1 MLISH
6 YTFSLLC
13 PKVIMMT
20 AVILLVGY
28 SSEGCMRRQ
37 EINYEK
43 VASAAEKI
51 KKRGKE
57 PSITDIGEELGI
69 VGSHPELS
77 TLLEQWYHNQP
88 EFKRSSSIPLTDN
101 LSIQTDEIVKKN
113 IELEKSLSLLRAT
126 LESTADGIMMVNGT
140 GAVVDWNQKFVEMW
154 RIPSYMM
161 ESGKE
166 SISFD
171 YILEQLTDPQSLISD
186 VQYLYQNPE
195 WQGELPELIFKDGR
209 VYERFTQPQRV
220 GTKIVGRVY
229 SFRDVTQKRMAQD
242 ELRIRERAIEASTH
256 GIAII
261 DITNNENVVIYV
273 NKAFERTT
281 GYPEQQALGKSLN
294 ALQGTDAEDV
304 NNQRIQL
311 AIRELREETVE
322 MESIRRNGEVFW
334 CEISVAPVKDFFGH
348 VKHYVCIVNDI
359 TQRRDME
366 NQLVMQATYDS
377 LTNLPNRVLLMD
389 RVEQG
394 IMQARKKNTM
404 LAFLFLDLDRFKM
417 TNDTLG
423 HNMGDK
429 LLQFIANRLL
439 ISTDDFDTV
448 ARLGGDEFVILLSNL
463 DDMKQAETMAEDLL
477 HAIARPIQIDQHSLK
492 ITASLGISYYPRDGL
507 DYESLLKCADL
518 SMYHAKD
525 NGRNTYRVYEPEMN
539 RRVINHMQ
547 LDTAL
552 RDALKNNEFF
562 LVYQPLIDL
571 KQSKVVGFEALMR
584 WNSKILG
591 VVSPV
596 DFIPMAEE
604 NGLILEMGEWAL
616 FEACTQIKKW
626 QKQGLKNLAVAVN
639 ISGRQFRQTNLSEL
653 VAKVLKETG
662 LQAKY
667 LELELTESLLI
678 EDIEHVVETMY
689 SLKDMGIK
697 LVIDDFGTGYS
708 SLSYLKQF
716 PVDKLKIDRSFISE
730 LASNQNDAAI
740 AKAIINLGHS
750 LNLEVLAEGVE
761 NEFQRDFIIAHGC
774 DYAQGYYYKPP
785 DVPDKIFDYVKSL
798 SQAKI
803 KNS

>member
-1 MLISH
+1 
-6 YTFSLLC
+6 
-13 PKVIMMT
+13 
-20 AVILLVGY
+20 
-28 SSEGCMRRQ
+28 MRRQ

-43 VASAAEKI
+43 VASAAEII
-51 KKRGKE
+51 KKRGKD
-57 PSITDIGEELGI
+57 PSITDICGELGI
-69 VGSHPELS
+69 VGMHPELS
-77 TLLEQWYHNQP
+77 ILLEQWYHNQP
-88 EFKRSSSIPLTDN
+88 EFKRSSNLPLTDN
-101 LSIQTDEIVKKN
+101 ISIKTDEIVKKN
-113 IELEKSLSLLRAT
+113 TELEKSLSLLRAT
-126 LESTADGIMMVNGT
+126 LESTADGIMMVNGQ

-195 WQGELPELIFKDGR
+195 WQGELPELTFKDGR
-209 VYERFTQPQRV
+209 IYERFTQPQRV
-220 GTKIVGRVY
+220 GNQIVGRVY
-229 SFRDVTQKRMAQD
+229 SFRDVTQKRMALD

-261 DITNNENVVIYV
+261 DISNNENKVIYI

-281 GYPEQQALGKSLN
+281 GYPESQALGKNLPT
-294 ALQGTDAEDV
+294 LQGIDVDEV
-304 NNQRIQL
+304 NNKRIEL

-334 CEISVAPVKDFFGH
+334 CEISVAPVKDLLGH
-348 VKHYVCIVNDI
+348 VKHYVCILNDI

-366 NQLVMQATYDS
+366 NQLLMQATYDS

-394 IMQARKKNTM
+394 ILQAKKKNSI

-423 HNMGDK
+423 HTMGDK

-439 ISTDDFDTV
+439 IATDDFDTV

-463 DDMKQAETMAEDLL
+463 DDVKQAETMAQDLL
-477 HAIARPIQIDQHSLK
+477 HAIARPIQIDQHNLK
-492 ITASLGISYYPRDGL
+492 ITASLGISFYPRDGL
-507 DYESLLKCADL
+507 DYESLMKSADL

-525 NGRNTYRVYEPEMN
+525 NGRNTFRVFEPEMN

-547 LDTAL
+547 LDNAL
-552 RDALKNNEFF
+552 RDALKNKELF

-591 VVSPV
+591 MVSPV

-604 NGLILEMGEWAL
+604 NGLILDMGEWVL
-616 FEACTQIKKW
+616 REACLQMKKW
-626 QKQGLKNLAVAVN
+626 QKQGLKNLTVAVN
-639 ISGRQFRQTNLSEL
+639 ISGRQFRQTNLPEL
-653 VAKVLKETG
+653 VSGILKSIG
-662 LQAKY
+662 LPAKY

-678 EDIEHVVETMY
+678 EDIDHVVDTMY

-730 LASNQNDAAI
+730 MASNQNDAAI

-750 LNLEVLAEGVE
+750 LNIEVLAEGIE
-761 NEFQRDFIIAHGC
+761 NEFQRDFIISHGC
-774 DYAQGYYYKPP
+774 DYAQGYYYKAP
-785 DVPDKIFDYVKSL
+785 DTPDKIFEYIKSL
-798 SQAKI
+798 PQARI

>member
-1 MLISH
+1 
-6 YTFSLLC
+6 
-13 PKVIMMT
+13 
-20 AVILLVGY
+20 
-28 SSEGCMRRQ
+28 MRRQ

-43 VASAAEKI
+43 VAAAAEII

-57 PSITDIGEELGI
+57 PSVTDISDELGI
-69 VGSHPELS
+69 VGNHAGLS
-77 TLLEQWYHNQP
+77 DLLEQWYHNQP
-88 EFKRSSSIPLTDN
+88 EFQRSSKSPLTEN
-101 LSIQTDEIVKKN
+101 ISVKADDILEKN
-113 IELEKSLSLLRAT
+113 VELEKSLSLLRAT
-126 LESTADGIMMVNGT
+126 LESTADGIMMVNGH

-154 RIPSYMM
+154 RIPSYML

-166 SISFD
+166 SMSFE
-171 YILEQLTDPQSLISD
+171 YILEQLIDPQSLISD

-209 VYERFTQPQRV
+209 IYERFTQPQRV
-220 GTKIVGRVY
+220 GSQIVGRVY
-229 SFRDVTQKRMAQD
+229 SFRDVTQKRLAQD

-261 DITNNENVVIYV
+261 DISKNENKVIYV

-281 GYPEQQALGKSLN
+281 GYSEQQALSKSLITLLGSN
-294 ALQGTDAEDV
+294 SEEV
-304 NNQRIQL
+304 NNKRIEL

-322 MESIRRNGEVFW
+322 MESIKRNGEVFW
-334 CEISVAPVKDFFGH
+334 CEISVAPVKDSFGH
-348 VKHYVCIVNDI
+348 VKHYICILNDI

-389 RVEQG
+389 RVD
-394 IMQARKKNTM
+394 QAILQSKKKKSI

-423 HNMGDK
+423 HTMGDK
-429 LLQFIANRLL
+429 LLQAISNRLL
-439 ISTDDFDTV
+439 IATDDFDTV
-448 ARLGGDEFVILLSNL
+448 ARLGGDEFVILLS
-463 DDMKQAETMAEDLL
+463 DIDTYQQAEILAQEILRS
-477 HAIARPIQIDQHSLK
+477 IEKPIQVDQHNLK
-492 ITASLGISYYPRDGL
+492 ITASLGISYYPRDGA
-507 DYESLLKCADL
+507 DYETLMKSADL

-525 NGRNTYRVYEPEMN
+525 SGRNTYRVYEPEMN

-547 LDTAL
+547 LDSAL
-552 RDALKNNEFF
+552 RDAIKNKELF

-584 WNSKILG
+584 WHSKVLG
-591 VVSPV
+591 LVSPV

-604 NGLILEMGEWAL
+604 NGLILEMGEWAMN
-616 FEACTQIKKW
+616 EACKQMKTW
-626 QKQGLKNLAVAVN
+626 QKQGLKNLSVAVN
-639 ISGRQFRQTNLSEL
+639 ISGRQFRQNNLPEMISRAL
-653 VAKVLKETG
+653 TSSG
-662 LQAKY
+662 LQSKY

-678 EDIEHVVETMY
+678 EDIDHVVETMY
-689 SLKDMGIK
+689 ALKDMGTK

-730 LASNQNDAAI
+730 MASNPNDAAI

-750 LNLEVLAEGVE
+750 LNIQVLAEGIE
-761 NEFQRDFIIAHGC
+761 NEYQRDFVLSHGC
-774 DYAQGYYYKPP
+774 DFAQGYFYKAP
-785 DVPDKIFDYVKSL
+785 DLPDKIYEFLTSL
-798 SQAKI
+798 PQSKI
-803 KNS
+803 QNS